1 MDQVYL
7 SSIVTDSD
15 LSKLHPG
22 EFNIIKAPIGLG
34 KTTFMFDERILKF
47 ARDRKHVLYLI
58 QNKTTRDMIA
68 EQHPDKAKVFTD
80 NNYNGWFEHRRKGV
94 WTSEEDENY
103 VHVMCYQTFAALLRN
118 EGTEWLQDID
128 LIVWDEFDDVKKYYN
143 GEIKA
148 LKKLL
153 PGFSPEL
160 LADTIRKGN
169 SRSTVNFVYQVKNL
183 ILDPKQILLIAVS
196 ATPECA
202 AALFQS
208 YVNYIISGDIEAKYI
223 AKHTAWI
230 KNVITAA
237 REGMFKPDGRKY
249 WCYTKFI
256 TDALVIEAAVRPWG
270 LHPIVLWSEN
280 NMNFQDQF
288 TDEKRETIKMIQ
300 NKGYVP
306 AQYDFVITTGVLGR
320 GINMYDET
328 YQDWICNSDEYEDV
342 HQFMRARFSPERQY
356 LLESARGLV
365 QFVQH
370 GFPIE
375 YYKWHSIKELKQ
387 LLVDEPIYTSDLD
400 PKKITTPAA
409 LLAAYPDRVEKR
421 RYGAAHQ
428 VQYRIKEGDNNEI
441 QENAD
446 EQRA

>member
-1 MDQVYL
+1 MEKTTYL
-7 SSIVTDSD
+7 SQIVTDDD
-15 LSKLHPG
+15 LSKLKPG
-22 EFNIIKAPIGLG
+22 QFNIIKAPIGSG

-58 QNKTTRDMIA
+58 QNKPTRNMIA
-68 EQHPDKAKVFTD
+68 EQHSDKAKVFAD

-128 LIVWDEFDDVKKYYN
+128 LIVWDEFDDVKSFYETAIEK
-143 GEIKA
+143 

-153 PGFSPEL
+153 PSFSPEL
-160 LADTIRKGN
+160 LADTLRKGDPK
-169 SRSTVNFVYQVKNL
+169 SVVNFIYQVKNI
-183 ILDPKQILLIAVS
+183 ILDPGQILLIAVS

-202 AALFQS
+202 ALYFQS
-208 YVNYIISGDIEAKYI
+208 YINYIISGEIEANYV
-223 AKHTAWI
+223 AKHTEWI
-230 KNVITAA
+230 KSVITAA

-256 TDALVIEAAVRPWG
+256 SDALAIEVAVRPWG

-280 NMNFQDQF
+280 NINYQDKY
-288 TDEKRETIKMIQ
+288 TDEKREAIKSISG
-300 NKGYVP
+300 KGMVP
-306 AQYDFVITTGVLGR
+306 PQYDFVITTGVLGR
-320 GINMYDET
+320 GISMYDET

-370 GFPIE
+370 GFPVE
-375 YYKWHSIKELKQ
+375 YYEWHSIKELKAM
-387 LLVDEPIYTSDLD
+387 LEEIPIYTDD
-400 PKKITTPAA
+400 IKPKKITSISM
-409 LLAAYPDRVEKR
+409 LAEAYPNRVEKR

-428 VQYRIKEGDNNEI
+428 VQYRVKEEEDNEV
-441 QENAD
+441 QED
-446 EQRA
+446 VGK

>member
-47 ARDRKHVLYLI
+47 ARGRKHVLYLI

-169 SRSTVNFVYQVKNL
+169 PRSTVNFVYQVKNL
-183 ILDPKQILLIAVS
+183 ILDPGQILLIAVS

-280 NMNFQDQF
+280 NMNFQNQF

-370 GFPIE
+370 GFPVE
-375 YYKWHSIKELKQ
+375 YYEWHSIKELKQ
-387 LLVDEPIYTSDLD
+387 LLIDEPIYTSDLD
-400 PKKITTPAA
+400 PKKITSPTA
-409 LLAAYPDRVEKR
+409 LLAAYPNRVEKR

-428 VQYRIKEGDNNEI
+428 VQYRIKEGDNNEV
-441 QENAD
+441 QENAN
-446 EQRA
+446 E

>member
-68 EQHPDKAKVFTD
+68 EQHPDKAKVFAD

-143 GEIKA
+143 SEIKA

-169 SRSTVNFVYQVKNL
+169 PRSTVNFVYQVKNI
-183 ILDPKQILLIAVS
+183 ILDPGQILLIAVS

-288 TDEKRETIKMIQ
+288 TEEKRATIKTIQ
-300 NKGYVP
+300 KDGYVP
-306 AQYDFVITTGVLGR
+306 SQYDFVITTGVLGR

-387 LLVDEPIYTSDLD
+387 LLIDEPIYTSDLD
-400 PKKITTPAA
+400 PKKITTPTA
-409 LLAAYPDRVEKR
+409 LLAAYPNRVEKR
-421 RYGAAHQ
+421 RYGTAHQ
-428 VQYRIKEGDNNEI
+428 VQYRIKEGDNNEV
-441 QENAD
+441 QED
-446 EQRA
+446 VSE

>member
-15 LSKLHPG
+15 LSKLRPG

-143 GEIKA
+143 SEIKA

-169 SRSTVNFVYQVKNL
+169 PRSTVNFVYQVKNI
-183 ILDPKQILLIAVS
+183 ILDPGQILLIAVS

-288 TDEKRETIKMIQ
+288 TEEKRATIKTIQ
-300 NKGYVP
+300 KDGYVP
-306 AQYDFVITTGVLGR
+306 SQYDFVITTGVLGR

-387 LLVDEPIYTSDLD
+387 LLIDEPIYTSDLD
-400 PKKITTPAA
+400 PKKITTPVA
-409 LLAAYPDRVEKR
+409 LLAAYPNRVEKR
-421 RYGAAHQ
+421 RYGTAHQ
-428 VQYRIKEGDNNEI
+428 VQYRIKEGDNNEV
-441 QENAD
+441 QENAN
-446 EQRA
+446 E